1 MFKDKTPYSFSN
13 FSFLSLLLL
22 WVIFLFFTVVSCKK
36 KPQTP
41 PPTPIA
47 FVGEEPLLDSDL
59 NQAVAEVSQEMPV
72 PQGEAL
78 DNLKKD
84 LLEQLIQ
91 TKVFLQEAKK
101 ENIIPSKEEID
112 EILKRSKTEYSDQEF
127 TDLLKAKGLSYERWV
142 QKLTENLTIQ
152 KLEEKATEN
161 IAEPSPDEIKEFYNT
176 HIEDYR
182 LKAGVRIR
190 QILLSTEKEANEV
203 HEALLKGAN
212 FAKLALEK
220 SISPDKDLGGDLGIL
235 TADQMPEGFEVT
247 LTLPIN
253 AISPVIKTSYGYH
266 IFRVEEKQKEKI
278 IPLNEESSKIKI
290 LLLQE
295 RRDKQF
301 AKWALELRNRIEIK
315 ILHNEAVDIRK

>member
-1 MFKDKTPYSFSN
+1 MNKDYPPYFLSRFSFVQLILVCVILLSFS
-13 FSFLSLLLL
+13 L
-22 WVIFLFFTVVSCKK
+22 VSCKK
-36 KPQTP
+36 KTP
-41 PPTPIA
+41 AFPPKPLA
-47 FVGEEPLLDSDL
+47 FVGGEPVFDSDL
-59 NQAVAEVSQEMPV
+59 NQAIADVSREMPV

-91 TKVFLQEAKK
+91 TKAFLQEAKK
-101 ENIIPSKEEID
+101 ENIVPSKEEID
-112 EILKRSKTEYSDQEF
+112 EILKRSKAEYSDQEF
-127 TDLLKAKGLSYERWV
+127 TDLLKTKGLTYERWV
-142 QKLTENLTIQ
+142 QKLTENMTIQ
-152 KLEEKATEN
+152 KLEEKATETA
-161 IAEPSPDEIKEFYNT
+161 AEPTPEEIKEFYNAHT
-176 HIEDYR
+176 EDYR

-220 SISPDKDLGGDLGIL
+220 SIRPDKDLGGDLGVL

-266 IFRVEEKQKEKI
+266 IFRVEEKQKERI
-278 IPLNEESSKIKI
+278 IPLKEESSKIKI

-301 AKWALELRNRIEIK
+301 AKWAVDLRNRIEIK
-315 ILHNEAVDIRK
+315 TLSNRPTDSGK